1 MSRWP
6 WMGGG
11 RISRLRPLAAAVV
24 SRGHR
29 WTATAHRAAE
39 YRLRAGAIQRDGWI
53 CCAPGLWGGLLV
65 MRWCGCLGLCP
76 VEARDEDEDEDDERC
91 CCPGLGVPSLP
102 CHAGE
107 TRGRSA
113 RRTGLESGG
122 TQPSSPQTT
131 PIPAANAKWKMD
143 HGRVAACSGNAPPTQ
158 HSKPGRGGWV
168 VVCRAR
174 PRRYRFVH
182 SMTRDGGGTLAG
194 ARLAEREGEKN
205 NPVSGDG
212 PLRGGTGTGNGGEHT
227 RRWALARSLDKR
239 ASVVGPP
246 LLHPPQDPPQAMSAR
261 IPAKQMPP
269 QARGN
274 RRAHKKGP
282 TPPDDMAL
290 MAQNQVDEPH
300 LFAPLSFLIYIRG
313 RLLTSQK
320 CQQKRL
326 NAYLS
331 IFFSCSVETIPASLA
346 VVSEPALGHDGHG
359 QHSDLMG
366 PKWNHGLPYS
376 AVDIAS
382 KTPG

>member
-1 MSRWP
+1 MAVDGRGSHFSAEATGSSSGESWP
-6 WMGGG
+6 SVDGDGTPRC
-11 RISRLRPLAAAVV
+11 RISTPSGRHSKGWMDLLRPGPL
-24 SRGHR
+24 
-29 WTATAHRAAE
+29 
-39 YRLRAGAIQRDGWI
+39 
-53 CCAPGLWGGLLV
+53 GGLLV
-65 MRWCGCLGLCP
+65 VRWCGCLGWCP

-91 CCPGLGVPSLP
+91 CCPGLGLPSLP

-158 HSKPGRGGWV
+158 HSKPGRGGGWG

-194 ARLAEREGEKN
+194 ARLAEREGEKH

-246 LLHPPQDPPQAMSAR
+246 LLHPPQDPPPAMSAR
-261 IPAKQMPP
+261 IPPKQMPP

-274 RRAHKKGP
+274 GRAHKKGP

-300 LFAPLSFLIYIRG
+300 LFAPLSFLI
-313 RLLTSQK
+313 
-320 CQQKRL
+320 
-326 NAYLS
+326 
-331 IFFSCSVETIPASLA
+331 
-346 VVSEPALGHDGHG
+346 
-359 QHSDLMG
+359 
-366 PKWNHGLPYS
+366 
-376 AVDIAS
+376 
-382 KTPG
+382 